1 MSRTVEVDHDRLAR
15 WLAGFAERH
24 GQTTVD
30 AGALLGTDGATAS
43 LRAWRRLTAGSID
56 ALVEEAAP
64 PQRIGFVLVRRGGYA
79 VAVTDGADLV
89 ARKVGRRHVQS
100 RTAAGGWS
108 QQRFAR
114 RRGKQ
119 ADELVTAVSDHAVRL
134 LGGASLDGLVRGGD
148 RTLVAEVLDDPRLR
162 RLAALPVRDLFD
174 LPDPT
179 PAVLERAVRRA
190 RSVQI
195 ELPE

>member
-1 MSRTVEVDHDRLAR
+1 MTRTVEVDHDRLPR
-15 WLAGFAERH
+15 WLAGFADRH
-24 GQTTVD
+24 GETTVD
-30 AGALLGTDGATAS
+30 GGALQAADGATAS
-43 LRAWRRLTAGSID
+43 LAAWGPLHAGSVQ
-56 ALVEEAAP
+56 ALVEQTVP
-64 PQRIGFVLVRRGGYA
+64 PQRIGFVVVRRGGYA
-79 VAVTDGADLV
+79 VAISDGTDLV

-119 ADELVTAVSDHAVRL
+119 ADELVTAVIEHTVTILA
-134 LGGASLDGLVRGGD
+134 GARLDGLVRGGD
-148 RTLVAEVLDDPRLR
+148 RTLVAEVLDDPRLH
-162 RLAALPVRDLFD
+162 RLAGLPSRDLFD

-190 RSVQI
+190 RSVRI
-195 ELPE
+195 TLPE